1 MIDPAQGCNSSSRSM
16 LQSTPPSAAPLLSL
30 SGLTKCF
37 GDVRAVD
44 GVNLSLAPGE
54 IHALIGPSGCGKSTL
69 LRLVA
74 GFEQADGGRIE
85 MGQKAI
91 DHLPP
96 ERRDIGIV
104 FQDYALFPHLTVA
117 GNIGF
122 GLHHLPRAARQVRVE
137 EHMAM
142 LQLRGLEQRY
152 PSELSGGQQQRVA
165 LARSLAARPAMLL
178 LDEPFSNLDAS
189 LREAARR
196 DMRVLLKSHNISV
209 LFVTHDREEA
219 LSFADQVS
227 VLRAGRLEQAG
238 PPEELYA
245 RPANAFVA
253 GFLGQA
259 NFLPGDVAAFGRQAQ
274 TCLGLLDL
282 DRVAPP
288 GPVTLCLRPEALHL
302 APLGQDAPHL
312 KVKERIFRGFATSYV
327 LETADGHEIQA
338 LAPSLST
345 LREGDETGIFQIAP
359 AVVVARS

>member
-1 MIDPAQGCNSSSRSM
+1 M
-16 LQSTPPSAAPLLSL
+16 LQTTPPAVAPLLSL

-44 GVNLSLAPGE
+44 GVHLSLAQGE

-69 LRLVA
+69 LRLVS
-74 GFEQADGGRIE
+74 GFERADAGRIE
-85 MGQKAI
+85 MAHEAI
-91 DHLPP
+91 GHLPP

-122 GLHHLPRAARQVRVE
+122 GLNHLPRATREARVD

-142 LQLRGLEQRY
+142 LHLQGLEQRY
-152 PSELSGGQQQRVA
+152 PAELSGGQQQRVA

-196 DMRVLLKSHNISV
+196 DMRLLLKTHGISV

-219 LSFADQVS
+219 LSFADRVS

-253 GFLGQA
+253 SFLGQT
-259 NFLPGDVAAFGRQAQ
+259 NLLSGKVPGAAPGRQAL
-274 TCLGLLDL
+274 TFLGPLEL
-282 DRVAPP
+282 DRDEPP
-288 GPVTLCLRPEALHL
+288 GPVTLSLRPEALHL
-302 APLGQDAPHL
+302 APLAQDAPRFR
-312 KVKERIFRGFATSYV
+312 VRERIFRGFATTYV
-327 LETADGHEIQA
+327 LTTAEGQELQA
-338 LAPSLST
+338 LAPSHASAL
-345 LREGDETGIFQIAP
+345 EGEEVGLIQMAP
-359 AVVVARS
+359 AVVVERP